1 MSPDLKHARPVA
13 AALALVVGL
22 TFTAPPASAEGPE
35 AAAAPRPV
43 SAAAAAKVAA
53 FPAASLAQ
61 AAPAAPAAPST
72 DKSFFRTGPGI
83 AALVLMAVGTGLMI
97 HSTQSDRD
105 KVRSPIR

>member
-1 MSPDLKHARPVA
+1 VA

-22 TFTAPPASAEGPE
+22 TLTAPPASAEGTE
-35 AAAAPRPV
+35 AATAPRPV

-61 AAPAAPAAPST
+61 ATPAAPAATTT
-72 DKSFFRTGPGI
+72 DSRSFFKTSQGI